1 MGTEGGDKCVDN
13 VDKLRK
19 KMVGWRKGDEPG
31 RGLQHHGAAT
41 WAGQL

>member
-19 KMVGWRKGDEPG
+19 KMVAKGDEPG